1 MVLLYT
7 VYKEL
12 ITKNDR
18 NTLDSALNLNIVNTS
33 SLNLVTTFTSFGHP
47 KERLFM
53 IVLLRTTSSL
63 FSNYFPRSRLPDR
76 LINVIT
82 IPPKLFWN
90 KAVNEYKPVIYDG
103 VDEDLCVF
111 KYTGTSMTRS
121 FKWTYR
127 HRYCL
132 IFCDETI
139 STPELL
145 RDFRI
150 GKEVDNS
157 TYHSIFFILKS
168 NWGSFVSEDFFVLF
182 LISNFVLT

>member
-63 FSNYFPRSRLPDR
+63 LFP
-76 LINVIT
+76 II
-82 IPPKLFWN
+82 
-90 KAVNEYKPVIYDG
+90 
-103 VDEDLCVF
+103 
-111 KYTGTSMTRS
+111 
-121 FKWTYR
+121 
-127 HRYCL
+127 
-132 IFCDETI
+132 
-139 STPELL
+139 
-145 RDFRI
+145 FRI
-150 GKEVDNS
+150 Q
-157 TYHSIFFILKS
+157 
-168 NWGSFVSEDFFVLF
+168 DFP
-182 LISNFVLT
+182 TD